1 MYRIISRPPPRDD
14 SLNVDTPQDNA
25 GNHADEAGGEEAEEA
40 PSVPESPSNERETS
54 VLSVLSAPD
63 SELPQSASA
72 SEIQS
77 PTQSLHSRSASL
89 NDGTV
94 AAPSSPTTSSSGKP
108 WSPDRR
114 NADGLHECPVCTK
127 GFQRPS
133 GLSTH
138 MNIHNRI
145 KPYECGFKDCDA
157 KFAARSNARRH
168 RHTHG
173 AEFVRDMDASERA
186 EPNPK
191 EPTFVDPIVADP
203 IPSLQLLAGDISPSR
218 ASSSKSETVR
228 WMPVNLPKRHHRPPK
243 PRAGRRGEDG
253 A

>member
-14 SLNVDTPQDNA
+14 LPDDDTPQDNA
-25 GNHADEAGGEEAEEA
+25 GNHPDESGGEEAEEA

-54 VLSVLSAPD
+54 VLSVLSSPD
-63 SELPQSASA
+63 SEAPQSASA

-77 PTQSLHSRSASL
+77 PTQSSHSRSASL
-89 NDGTV
+89 NDDTA
-94 AAPSSPTTSSSGKP
+94 AAPSSPTTSRSTKP

-133 GLSTH
+133 GLATH
-138 MNIHNRI
+138 MNIHNKI
-145 KPYECGFKDCDA
+145 KPYECGFKGCDA
-157 KFAARSNARRH
+157 TFAARSNARRH
-168 RHTHG
+168 RHRHG
-173 AEFVRDMDASERA
+173 SDFVRAMDAREHA

-203 IPSLQLLAGDISPSR
+203 APNILAGASTSR
-218 ASSSKSETVR
+218 ASSSATEAVR

-243 PRAGRRGEDG
+243 PRTGRRVDE